1 MQLNINIKKDGLNNK
16 EIQQLLDFLE
26 SLDSEDIIGILEG
39 GYLGY
44 GVPTMDEAFI
54 TINRNGF

>member
-16 EIQQLLDFLE
+16 EIQELLDFLE

-39 GYLGY
+39 GHLGY
-44 GVPTMDEAFI
+44 GGSTINGAFI